1 MSLPRY
7 ISFESNAR
15 QVPRHLL
22 AGMVAAVISV
32 LLLQSPISS
41 GQQVNSAT
49 AVSRECTTSQGEMHG
64 KRPPKP
70 SKRKSP
76 PQIELVPVCSEVKD
90 SALAAQ
96 EYLQKYVREQRWS
109 LSDEQVSED
118 MWTFSLDLSKDELLR
133 YAKLSPDARID
144 WSGAKALINVRTT
157 SLDDGYARVIV
168 TLRLDAYGE
177 PEDKFVPRPKSW
189 PVPSSGTLEAT
200 LLSALRAHLEAV
212 R

>member
-1 MSLPRY
+1 MSALLHRNHTPRIRRY
-7 ISFESNAR
+7 
-15 QVPRHLL
+15 L
-22 AGMVAAVISV
+22 AAGAVAAIAI
-32 LLLQSPISS
+32 LPLS
-41 GQQVNSAT
+41 GHGAAHGQEVKST
-49 AVSRECTTSQGEMHG
+49 APVARECTAAQAEVRG
-64 KRPPKP
+64 KKPPKP
-70 SKRKSP
+70 SKRKSA

-109 LSDEQVSED
+109 LSDEQLSED

-144 WSGAKALINVRTT
+144 WSGAKALVNVRTT
-157 SLDDGYARVIV
+157 SLDDGYSRVVV
-168 TLRLDAYGE
+168 TLRLDAQGD

-189 PVPSSGTLEAT
+189 PVPSSGNLEAA
-200 LLSALRAHLEAV
+200 LLAALRAHLEAV